1 MHAPPGSPEDQPE
14 PRRYEIRLKGHLD
27 PRWTERFAGLSV
39 THACDGTTLLAGPV
53 VDQAALYGLLRT
65 VRDLALPLLSVMEV
79 AATPAD
85 VPEVYP

>member
-1 MHAPPGSPEDQPE
+1 MHAPPGSPADQPE

-53 VDQAALYGLLRT
+53 VDQAALYGVLRA

-85 VPEVYP
+85 GPEVQP